1 MRKAILQAVVVC
13 MVLAVTMSSANA
25 TWYGANY
32 PVDVI
37 INAGNPQPWTAD
49 ETVYNGS
56 ANKVNG
62 PGFWDNTII
71 VESTAAPVTS
81 GRLYVGATGGNLS
94 GKLIIDGSSWT
105 ASSVLHLGQNASN
118 GANGDELSVVE
129 IKNGGSLIVAGTE
142 MGKNGG
148 GRLIIDGGT
157 FSTGSGHFSGS
168 GPGNTSVT
176 VRNGGTGTSGFT
188 NLGLSGGSGTS
199 TLNVEGPGSLWT
211 GHTFYM
217 GGATRSASLNI
228 TDGGT
233 VLADHFFC
241 SQGTE
246 LCDVTISG
254 AGSLLNAGYNVL
266 IGEVGPGQVTIE
278 EGGMFTI
285 SDLGIA
291 GGAAVDVMSTATLIF
306 GIGNGS
312 KISVTGNKN
321 ATIHDGTTIGAT
333 PDSSFTPE
341 VGLAYDLVTV
351 EDGTLTV
358 TPANL
363 VLDLNALDGNSA
375 AAGFLSLNG
384 GGTAL
389 QLTLT
394 DTGQGDTTLTQVDN
408 VNAVFFDFNSV
419 SGFEYDLES
428 STNMADWVFT
438 GLIVTGDGGTMS
450 VFDPT
455 GTDTNKS
462 YRLSITGTGP

>member
-1 MRKAILQAVVVC
+1 MKQTVVVC
-13 MVLAVTMSSANA
+13 MVLAITTGVADALWNEN
-25 TWYGANY
+25 NY
-32 PVDVI
+32 PTDLV
-37 INAGNPQPWTAD
+37 INAGSPQPWEAAEEVRNATA
-49 ETVYNGS
+49 NL
-56 ANKVNG
+56 VNG
-62 PGFWDNTII
+62 AGVWDSTVI
-71 VESTAAPVTS
+71 VQSTGAVTS
-81 GRLYVGATGGNLS
+81 GRLWVGFGSGLIS
-94 GKLIIDGSSWT
+94 GKVIVDGGTWT
-105 ASSVLHLGQNASN
+105 ASSVLHMRGADGLDTETNVVEVKN
-118 GANGDELSVVE
+118 GGMLSVV
-129 IKNGGSLIVAGTE
+129 GTE
-142 MGKNGG
+142 MAENGS

-157 FSTGSGHFSGS
+157 FSTGSGWYGVIGS
-168 GPGNTSVT
+168 GDAEVT
-176 VRNGGTGTSGFT
+176 IRNGGTGATGFT
-188 NLGLSGGSGTS
+188 ALGGGGGAGGSGHS
-199 TLNVEGPGSLWT
+199 TLNVDGAGSLWD

-217 GGATRSASLNI
+217 GGASRAASLNI
-228 TDGGT
+228 TGGGT
-233 VLADHFFC
+233 ALADNFYC
-241 SQGTE
+241 AQGTAP
-246 LCDVTISG
+246 CDVTISG
-254 AGSLLNAGYNVL
+254 SGSSLSASHNVL

-285 SDLGIA
+285 SNLGIA

-321 ATIHDGTTIGAT
+321 ATIHDGATIGAT

>member
-49 ETVYNGS
+49 EIVYNGS

-188 NLGLSGGSGTS
+188 SLGEQGGSGTS

-254 AGSLLNAGYNVL
+254 AGSSLNAGYNVL

-285 SDLGIA
+285 SNLGIA

-321 ATIHDGTTIGAT
+321 ATIHDGATIGAT

-455 GTDTNKS
+455 GTDTNRS
-462 YRLSITGTGP
+462 YRLSITGL